1 MAGRSSGSVVVRR
14 RLGRALRQLREDA
27 NIRIERAAR
36 ELECS
41 TAKVSRLEN
50 GLGPAK
56 TVEVRALLDLY
67 GLDDPERRAQFER
80 WTAGTKS
87 SGWWETDSD
96 LTTENLDRMLAVETE
111 SVEIRT
117 YCTPVFPAVLQTP
130 EYALAHV
137 RAWYPELTQADA
149 ERLVDMRLARRAAL
163 LDRQTELRYDA
174 VIDEGVIRRQVGS
187 PQILAEQ
194 LRWLA
199 DLLDHRAE
207 EGRDDIVVQVLPF
220 TAGVP
225 GRAMSSFVI
234 FTPRDVEFDPVEV
247 LVEATGEDSWYE
259 MAEDVEPVTALFGQL
274 KARSLTPLASRDLL
288 RRACGP

>member
-1 MAGRSSGSVVVRR
+1 MADRSSGSMVVRR

-27 NIRIERAAR
+27 NIRIERAAQ

-41 TAKVSRLEN
+41 TAKISRLEN

-67 GLDDPERRAQFER
+67 GLDDPERRAQFDR
-80 WTAGTKS
+80 WAAGTKS

-137 RAWYPELTQADA
+137 RTWAPELSQGDA
-149 ERLVDMRLARRAAL
+149 ERLVDMRLARQAAL
-163 LDRQTELRYDA
+163 LDREAELRYDA
-174 VIDEGVIRRQVGS
+174 VIDEGVIRRHVGS
-187 PQILAEQ
+187 PQILADQ
-194 LRWLA
+194 IGWLA
-199 DLLDHRAE
+199 DLLDRRAA
-207 EGRDDIVVQVLPF
+207 EGRDDISVRILPF

-225 GRAMSSFVI
+225 GRALSSFLI
-234 FTPRDVEFDPVEV
+234 FTPRDVEFDPVV
-247 LVEATGEDSWYE
+247 ALIEATGGDTWYE
-259 MAEDVEPVTALFGQL
+259 TAEAVELIAALFGQL
-274 KARSLTPLASRDLL
+274 KARSLTPRASREFL
-288 RRACGP
+288 RTA